1 MRSRL
6 CPFGLAHGI
15 PPTAV
20 GGWLRSS
27 LKRLRPS
34 SIPPTA
40 VGGWLRFSL
49 PDLLSSHTLQ
59 QGGWTLTIPQLPRL
73 DFNHPPTAV
82 GGIEER
88 SSKMLSLIKKQTPYI
103 PEVLKLKLNLTITY
117 QNQYG

>member
-49 PDLLSSHTLQ
+49 PDLLSSPSLK
-59 QGGWTLTIPQLPRL
+59 QGGWTLTIPQLPLGGLKREKAS
-73 DFNHPPTAV
+73 DV
-82 GGIEER
+82 GR
-88 SSKMLSLIKKQTPYI
+88 T
-103 PEVLKLKLNLTITY
+103 LTIP
-117 QNQYG
+117 QLPLGGLKNDPQICGVCFLC